1 LRDGTTAVHDLVIR
15 GGTVVDGTGAPAR
28 IADVAVADGTIVAVG
43 RVTENARRVIDA
55 DGLLVTPGFVDI
67 HTHFDGQATWDPHLT
82 PSAWHGVTTAIMGN
96 CGVGFAPAEPARHEF
111 LIQLMEGVEDIPGS
125 ALADGIKWDWESFPE
140 YLDALDRM
148 PRAIDIGTHVPH
160 AALRAYVMRDRAYGL
175 ATETDIGAMRGLVGE
190 SLAAGALGFSTGRT
204 AGHRDVHGEPVPGT
218 FAAEDEIV
226 AIVDVMAELGQ
237 GVLQLVPAGVGGEI
251 SLDAPGAMETELEW
265 MLRCGEVS
273 QRPITFL
280 VMQRGDAP
288 DLWREWFARVHDANA
303 RGAQLRPQ
311 VANRC
316 FGVLM
321 GHQSRLNPFAYR
333 PSFRALADLPFP
345 ARMARLRDPETR
357 TRILNERSDA
367 NGVMALD
374 RLGLRSFDNLF
385 PLGASLDYEP
395 APDAS
400 IGAIARR
407 TGRDVWEVAYDTML
421 EADGREFLLL
431 PLLNYGNG
439 SYDGLYD
446 MMQDPYTVQGL
457 GDGGAHCGVICDATM
472 TTYML
477 SHWARDRDRGP
488 RLPIERA
495 VRRLTRDPAE
505 LYGLGDRGAIAPGMR
520 ADLNVVDFDGL
531 ALRYPEQVHDLPA
544 GAGRLIQ
551 RADGYVATIVRGE
564 PVVEHDELT
573 DARPGRVI
581 RGPQSASNAR

>member
-1 LRDGTTAVHDLVIR
+1 MHDLVIR
-15 GGTVVDGTGAPAR
+15 GGSVVDGTGAPAR
-28 IADVAVADGTIVAVG
+28 TADVAVDDGTIVAVG

-96 CGVGFAPAEPARHEF
+96 CGVGFAPAEPARREF
-111 LIQLMEGVEDIPGS
+111 LIELMEGVEDIPGS
-125 ALADGIKWDWESFPE
+125 ALADGIRWDWESFPE
-140 YLDALDRM
+140 YLDALERM
-148 PRAIDIGTHVPH
+148 PRAIDVGAHVPH
-160 AALRAYVMRDRAYGL
+160 AALRAYVMRDRAQGL
-175 ATETDIGAMRGLVGE
+175 ATETDIEVMRDLVRE

-226 AIVDVMAELGQ
+226 GIVDVMAELGQ
-237 GVLQLVPAGVGGEI
+237 GVLQLVPAGIGGEI

-265 MLRCGEVS
+265 MLRCGEAS

-280 VMQRGDAP
+280 VMQRGDDP
-288 DLWREWFARVHDANA
+288 DRWREWFARVHDANA

-333 PSFRALADLPFP
+333 PSFRALADLPFA
-345 ARMARLRDPETR
+345 ARIARLRDPGTR
-357 TRILNERSDA
+357 ARILNERSDA
-367 NGVMALD
+367 DGVMALD
-374 RLGLRSFDNLF
+374 RLGRRSFDNLF

-407 TGRDVWEVAYDTML
+407 TGRDVWEVAYDVML

-431 PLLNYGNG
+431 PLLNYGDG
-439 SYDGLYD
+439 SYDGLHD

-488 RLPIERA
+488 RLPVEQA

-505 LYGLGDRGAIAPGMR
+505 LYGLGDRGVIAPGMR
-520 ADLNVVDFDGL
+520 ADLNVIDFDGL

-551 RADGYVATIVRGE
+551 RADGYIATIVRGE

-581 RGPQSASNAR
+581 RGPQSASTAR